1 MIKYNIYEDS
11 QESYCA
17 AIDGVS
23 VEWRRVVNKQELCR
37 KERRKPEQKGVSMGE
52 NRNKMQ
58 WKEKEQGRDDWG
70 GQKGKGSNEVDAP

>member
-23 VEWRRVVNKQELCR
+23 VEWRRVVNKRAMQE
-37 KERRKPEQKGVSMGE
+37 GE
-52 NRNKMQ
+52 
-58 WKEKEQGRDDWG
+58 EKARAEGSKYG
-70 GQKGKGSNEVDAP
+70 GE